1 MWQSWI
7 FRDAP
12 TVTPR
17 LQVTT
22 ADTHTNEIAAHKVL
36 KKYYEDTVQG
46 YGMPTDLVVIGAGP
60 GGYTAAIRGAQ
71 KGLDVTLIE
80 RETVGGVCLNH
91 GCIPAKALIH
101 AAGFQR
107 DIDHWNSLGIETGE
121 VEVDFQAIQEWKDD
135 VIDQLDSQVLES
147 LDHYGVD
154 FVKGTARF
162 VDSSTLQIDGG
173 ETDTLEFDRAIIAT
187 GSQPIEIPGLEY
199 EQDGV
204 ISSREILQIDEVPD
218 EIVVVGGG
226 YIGMEAVT
234 KFSKFGARV
243 KIVEALD
250 RVLSEF
256 EEEIVDSIQ
265 ETDEMYSDDI
275 YTSTLA
281 QGVEYEEDGT
291 PVLVA
296 EKDGDELRL
305 SGDYIVV
312 AAGREPNTAYDQL
325 QLDNTDVE
333 LTENGFLAVDDQ
345 LRTSDDAIFAIGDAA
360 GPPYL
365 AHIAYRDG
373 KVAAAVAAGE
383 DRAVETDYMPT
394 VMYTDPE
401 VATVGLSESEAI
413 EQYEDVMVG
422 TVPMSTSGRALTTDE
437 TAGYLKV
444 IADVDE
450 QLLGVR
456 IVGARASDTI
466 AEATLA
472 LEMDASLD
480 DIATTMHAHP
490 TFPETLSEAAEAA
503 KNESIHTH

>member
-1 MWQSWI
+1 
-7 FRDAP
+7 
-12 TVTPR
+12 
-17 LQVTT
+17 
-22 ADTHTNEIAAHKVL
+22 
-36 KKYYEDTVQG
+36 
-46 YGMPTDLVVIGAGP
+46 MPTTTDLAVIGAGP

-71 KGLDVTLIE
+71 KGLDVVLVE

-101 AAGFQR
+101 AAGFQK
-107 DIDHWNSLGIETGE
+107 DINHWNALGIETGP
-121 VEVDFQAIQEWKDD
+121 VDVDFDAIQDWKDSVVD
-135 VIDQLDSQVLES
+135 TLDQQVLDS
-147 LDHYGVD
+147 LDHHGVELIE
-154 FVKGTARF
+154 GTARF
-162 VDSSTLQIDGG
+162 ADSNTLHVVSGDSSGSDNTADSDTDARIIDF
-173 ETDTLEFDRAIIAT
+173 ERAIIAT

-204 ISSREILQIDEVPD
+204 ISSREILQVDEVPD

-250 RVLSEF
+250 RVLSQF
-256 EEEIVDSIQ
+256 EPEIVDSIQ
-265 ETDEMYSDDI
+265 ETSEMYSDDI

-281 QGVEYEEDGT
+281 QGVEYDDGT

-296 EKDGDELRL
+296 EQDGEEIQL

-312 AAGREPNTAYDQL
+312 AAGREPNSAYDRLGLDTTDVALTDDGFIAVDEQL
-325 QLDNTDVE
+325 QTADDSI
-333 LTENGFLAVDDQ
+333 LAV
-345 LRTSDDAIFAIGDAA
+345 GDAA

-365 AHIAYRDG
+365 AHVAAHEG

-383 DRAVETDYMPT
+383 ERTADTEYMPT

-401 VATVGLSESEAI
+401 VATVGLSEAEAT
-413 EQYEDVMVG
+413 ERYDDVLVG
-422 TVPMSTSGRALTTDE
+422 RVPMATSGRALTTDK
-437 TAGYLKV
+437 TSGYLTV
-444 IADVDE
+444 IADSDE

-456 IVGARASDTI
+456 IVGARASDTV

-472 LEMDASLD
+472 LELDASLD
-480 DIATTMHAHP
+480 DITTTMHAHP
-490 TFPETLSEAAEAA
+490 TFPETLVEAAEAA
-503 KNESIHTH
+503 QGEAIHAS

>member
-1 MWQSWI
+1 M
-7 FRDAP
+7 
-12 TVTPR
+12 
-17 LQVTT
+17 TT
-22 ADTHTNEIAAHKVL
+22 T
-36 KKYYEDTVQG
+36 
-46 YGMPTDLVVIGAGP
+46 TDLAVIGAGP

-71 KGLDVTLIE
+71 KGLDVVLVE

-101 AAGFQR
+101 AAGFQK
-107 DIDHWNSLGIETGE
+107 DIDHWNALGIETGP
-121 VEVDFQAIQEWKDD
+121 VDVDFDAIQDWKDSVVD
-135 VIDQLDSQVLES
+135 TLDQQVLDS
-147 LDHYGVD
+147 LDHHGVELIE
-154 FVKGTARF
+154 GTARF
-162 VDSSTLQIDGG
+162 ADSNTLHVDSDGG
-173 ETDTLEFDRAIIAT
+173 DMQTIEFETAIIAT

-199 EQDGV
+199 EQEGV
-204 ISSREILQIDEVPD
+204 ISSREILQVDEVPD

-243 KIVEALD
+243 KIIEALD

-256 EEEIVDSIQ
+256 EPEIVDSIQ
-265 ETDEMYSDDI
+265 ETSEMYSDDI

-281 QGVEYEEDGT
+281 QGVEYDDGR

-296 EKDGDELRL
+296 ERDGDEVRL

-312 AAGREPNTAYDQL
+312 AAGREPNSAYERLALDTTAVALTDDGFIAVDEQL
-325 QLDNTDVE
+325 QTADDNI
-333 LTENGFLAVDDQ
+333 L
-345 LRTSDDAIFAIGDAA
+345 AIGDAA

-365 AHIAYRDG
+365 AHVAAHEG

-383 DRAVETDYMPT
+383 ERAVDTEYMPT

-401 VATVGLSESEAI
+401 VATVGLSEAEAT
-413 EQYEDVMVG
+413 EQYDDVLVG
-422 TVPMSTSGRALTTDE
+422 RVPMATSGRALTTDK
-437 TAGYLKV
+437 TSGYLKV
-444 IADVDE
+444 IADSDE

-490 TFPETLSEAAEAA
+490 TFPETLVEAAEAA
-503 KNESIHTH
+503 QGEAIHAY

>member
-1 MWQSWI
+1 M
-7 FRDAP
+7 
-12 TVTPR
+12 
-17 LQVTT
+17 TT
-22 ADTHTNEIAAHKVL
+22 TI
-36 KKYYEDTVQG
+36 
-46 YGMPTDLVVIGAGP
+46 DLAVIGAGP
-60 GGYTAAIRGAQ
+60 GGYTAAIRDAQ
-71 KGLDVTLIE
+71 KGLDVVLVE

-101 AAGFQR
+101 AAGFQK
-107 DIDHWNSLGIETGE
+107 DIDHWNALGIETGP
-121 VEVDFQAIQEWKDD
+121 VDVDFDAIQDWKDSVVD
-135 VIDQLDSQVLES
+135 TLDQQVLDS
-147 LDHYGVD
+147 LDHHGVELIE
-154 FVKGTARF
+154 GTARF
-162 VDSSTLQIDGG
+162 ADSNTLHVDSDGG
-173 ETDTLEFDRAIIAT
+173 DIQTIDFETAIIAT

-199 EQDGV
+199 EQEGV
-204 ISSREILQIDEVPD
+204 ISSREILQVDEVPD

-256 EEEIVDSIQ
+256 EPEIVDSIQ
-265 ETDEMYSDDI
+265 ETSEMYSDDI

-281 QGVEYEEDGT
+281 QGVEYDDGR

-296 EKDGDELRL
+296 EQDDEELRL

-312 AAGREPNTAYDQL
+312 AAGREPKSAYERLALDATDVALTDDGFIAVDEQL
-325 QLDNTDVE
+325 QTADDNI
-333 LTENGFLAVDDQ
+333 LAV
-345 LRTSDDAIFAIGDAA
+345 GDAA

-365 AHIAYRDG
+365 AHVAAHEG

-383 DRAVETDYMPT
+383 ERAVDTEYMPT

-401 VATVGLSESEAI
+401 VATVGLSEAEAT
-413 EQYEDVMVG
+413 EQYDDVLIGRVSMA
-422 TVPMSTSGRALTTDE
+422 TSGRALTTDK
-437 TAGYLKV
+437 TSGYLKV
-444 IADVDE
+444 IADSDE

-490 TFPETLSEAAEAA
+490 TFPETLVEAAEDAQGEA
-503 KNESIHTH
+503 IHSY

>member
-1 MWQSWI
+1 MS
-7 FRDAP
+7 RD
-12 TVTPR
+12 
-17 LQVTT
+17 
-22 ADTHTNEIAAHKVL
+22 
-36 KKYYEDTVQG
+36 
-46 YGMPTDLVVIGAGP
+46 TDLAVIGAGP

-71 KGLDVTLIE
+71 KGLNVVLVE

-107 DIDHWNSLGIETGE
+107 DIDHWNALGIETGP
-121 VEVDFQAIQEWKDD
+121 VDVDYGAIQDWKDE
-135 VIDQLDSQVLES
+135 VIDTLDGQVLES
-147 LDHYGVD
+147 LEHYGVE
-154 FVKGTARF
+154 FITGTARF
-162 VDSSTLQIDGG
+162 EDATTIHVDGEVDRTID
-173 ETDTLEFDRAIIAT
+173 FDNAIIAT

-199 EQDGV
+199 SQDHV
-204 ISSREILQIDEVPD
+204 ISSREILQVDEVPD

-256 EEEIVDSIQ
+256 EAEIVDSIQ
-265 ETDEMYSDDI
+265 ETSEMYSDDI

-296 EKDGDELRL
+296 EKNGDELRL

-312 AAGREPNTAYDQL
+312 AAGREPNSAYDQL
-325 QLDNTDVE
+325 QLDATDVD
-333 LTENGFLAVDDQ
+333 LTEKGFIAVDDQ
-345 LRTSDDAIFAIGDAA
+345 CRTTADNILAVGDAA

-365 AHIAYRDG
+365 AHVASHEG

-383 DRAVETDYMPT
+383 DRAVDTEYMPT

-401 VATVGLSESEAI
+401 VATVGLSEAEAT
-413 EQYEDVMVG
+413 EQYDNVLVG
-422 TVPMSTSGRALTTDE
+422 RVPMTASGRALTMDKTE
-437 TAGYLKV
+437 GYLKV
-444 IADVDE
+444 IADANE

-456 IVGARASDTI
+456 IVGPRASDTI

-472 LEMDASLD
+472 LEMDASLN
-480 DIATTMHAHP
+480 DIANTLHAHP
-490 TFPETLSEAAEAA
+490 TFPENLVEAAEAA
-503 KNESIHTH
+503 KNEAIHTH

>member
-1 MWQSWI
+1 
-7 FRDAP
+7 
-12 TVTPR
+12 
-17 LQVTT
+17 
-22 ADTHTNEIAAHKVL
+22 
-36 KKYYEDTVQG
+36 
-46 YGMPTDLVVIGAGP
+46 MPTTTDLAVIGAGP

-71 KGLDVTLIE
+71 KGLDVVLVE

-101 AAGFQR
+101 AAGFQK
-107 DIDHWNSLGIETGE
+107 DIDHWNALGIETGP
-121 VEVDFQAIQEWKDD
+121 VDVDFDAIQDWKDS
-135 VIDQLDSQVLES
+135 VIDTLDQQVLDS
-147 LDHYGVD
+147 LDHHGVELIE
-154 FVKGTARF
+154 GTARF
-162 VDSSTLQIDGG
+162 VGSTTLHVDSDARDTPTIDF
-173 ETDTLEFDRAIIAT
+173 ETAIIAT

-199 EQDGV
+199 EHDRV
-204 ISSREILQIDEVPD
+204 ISSREILQVDEVPD

-256 EEEIVDSIQ
+256 EPEIVDSIQ
-265 ETDEMYSDDI
+265 ETSEMYSDDI

-281 QGVEYEEDGT
+281 QGVEYDDGT

-296 EKDGDELRL
+296 EQDDEFRL

-312 AAGREPNTAYDQL
+312 AAGREPNSAYERLALDTTDVAFTDDGFIAVNEQL
-325 QLDNTDVE
+325 QTADDNI
-333 LTENGFLAVDDQ
+333 L
-345 LRTSDDAIFAIGDAA
+345 AIGDAA

-365 AHIAYRDG
+365 AHVAAHEG

-383 DRAVETDYMPT
+383 ERAVDTEYMPT

-401 VATVGLSESEAI
+401 VATVGLSEAEAT
-413 EQYEDVMVG
+413 EQYDDVLVG
-422 TVPMSTSGRALTTDE
+422 RVPMATSGRALTTDK
-437 TAGYLKV
+437 TSGYLKV
-444 IADVDE
+444 IADSDE

-456 IVGARASDTI
+456 IVGARASDTV

-472 LEMDASLD
+472 LELDASLD

-490 TFPETLSEAAEAA
+490 TFPETLVEAAEDAQGEA
-503 KNESIHTH
+503 IHAS

>member
-1 MWQSWI
+1 M
-7 FRDAP
+7 P
-12 TVTPR
+12 T
-17 LQVTT
+17 
-22 ADTHTNEIAAHKVL
+22 D
-36 KKYYEDTVQG
+36 
-46 YGMPTDLVVIGAGP
+46 TDLVVIGAGP

-71 KGLDVTLIE
+71 KGLNVALVE

-101 AAGFQR
+101 AAGFQK
-107 DIDHWNSLGIETGE
+107 DIDHWNALGVETGP
-121 VEVDFQAIQEWKDD
+121 VDVDYGAIQEWKDD
-135 VIDQLDSQVLES
+135 VIDRLDGQVLDS

-154 FVKGTARF
+154 FIEGSARF
-162 VDSSTLQIDGG
+162 EDSSTLHVDGDHDTRTVEF
-173 ETDTLEFDRAIIAT
+173 ETAIIAT

-199 EQDGV
+199 SQDRV
-204 ISSREILQIDEVPD
+204 ISSREILQVDEVPD

-256 EEEIVDSIQ
+256 EPEIVDSIQ
-265 ETDEMYSDDI
+265 ETSEMYSDDI

-281 QGVEYEEDGT
+281 QGVEYAEDGT
-291 PVLVA
+291 PELLA

-312 AAGREPNTAYDQL
+312 AAGREPNSAYDDL
-325 QLDNTDVE
+325 ELDNTGVE
-333 LTENGFLAVDDQ
+333 LNDSKFIAVDDQ
-345 LRTSDDAIFAIGDAA
+345 CRTTADNILAVGDAA

-365 AHIAYRDG
+365 AHVAYHEG

-383 DRAVETDYMPT
+383 DRAVDTEYMPT

-401 VATVGLSESEAI
+401 VATVGLSEADAT
-413 EQYEDVMVG
+413 EQYDEVLVG
-422 TVPMSTSGRALTTDE
+422 RVPMTASGRALTMDKTE
-437 TAGYLKV
+437 GYLKV

-456 IVGARASDTI
+456 IVGPRASDTI

-472 LEMDASLD
+472 LELDASLD
-480 DIATTMHAHP
+480 DIANTLHAHP
-490 TFPETLSEAAEAA
+490 TFPENLVEAAEAA
-503 KNESIHTH
+503 KNEAIHTH

>member
-1 MWQSWI
+1 M
-7 FRDAP
+7 
-12 TVTPR
+12 
-17 LQVTT
+17 
-22 ADTHTNEIAAHKVL
+22 
-36 KKYYEDTVQG
+36 
-46 YGMPTDLVVIGAGP
+46 TDLAVIGAGP

-71 KGLDVTLIE
+71 KGLDVVLVE

-101 AAGFQR
+101 AAGFQK
-107 DIDHWNSLGIETGE
+107 DIDHWNALGIETGP
-121 VEVDFQAIQEWKDD
+121 VDVDFDAIQDWKDS
-135 VIDQLDSQVLES
+135 VIDTLDQQVLDS
-147 LDHYGVD
+147 LDHHGVE
-154 FVKGTARF
+154 VIEGTARF
-162 VDSSTLQIDGG
+162 ADSNTLHVDNDSGTSDDEPQPITF
-173 ETDTLEFDRAIIAT
+173 ETAIIAT
-187 GSQPIEIPGLEY
+187 GSDPIEIPGLEY
-199 EQDGV
+199 DQKGV
-204 ISSREILQIDEVPD
+204 ISSREILQVDEVPD

-250 RVLSEF
+250 RVLTQF
-256 EEEIVDSIQ
+256 EPEIVDSIQ
-265 ETDEMYSDDI
+265 ETSEMYDDEI

-281 QGVEYEEDGT
+281 QGVEYDDGR

-296 EKDGDELRL
+296 EQDDEEIRL

-312 AAGREPNTAYDQL
+312 AAGREPTAAYDRL
-325 QLDNTDVE
+325 GLDTTDIE
-333 LTENGFLAVDDQ
+333 HTDNGVIDVDDQ
-345 LRTSDDAIFAIGDAA
+345 LRTADDSILAIGDAA

-365 AHIAYRDG
+365 AHVAAHEG

-383 DRAVETDYMPT
+383 ERAVDTEYMPT

-401 VATVGLSESEAI
+401 VATVGLSEAAAT
-413 EQYEDVMVG
+413 EQYDDVLVG
-422 TVPMSTSGRALTTDE
+422 RVPMATSGRALTTDK

-444 IADVDE
+444 IADSDE

-472 LEMDASLD
+472 LELKASLA
-480 DIATTMHAHP
+480 DIVTTMHAHP
-490 TFPETLSEAAEAA
+490 TFPETLVEAAEAA
-503 KNESIHTH
+503 RDEAIHAY

>member
-1 MWQSWI
+1 
-7 FRDAP
+7 
-12 TVTPR
+12 
-17 LQVTT
+17 
-22 ADTHTNEIAAHKVL
+22 
-36 KKYYEDTVQG
+36 
-46 YGMPTDLVVIGAGP
+46 MPTTTDLAVIGAGP

-71 KGLDVTLIE
+71 KGLDVVLVE

-101 AAGFQR
+101 AAGFQK
-107 DIDHWNSLGIETGE
+107 DIDHWNALGIETGP
-121 VEVDFQAIQEWKDD
+121 VDVDFGAIQDWKDSVVD
-135 VIDQLDSQVLES
+135 RLDQQVLES
-147 LDHYGVD
+147 LDHHGVELIE
-154 FVKGTARF
+154 GTARF
-162 VDSSTLQIDGG
+162 ADSNTLHVDGG
-173 ETDTLEFDRAIIAT
+173 DRGNTDSNADSDDTATRTVDFETAIIAT

-199 EQDGV
+199 DREGV

-256 EEEIVDSIQ
+256 EPEIVDSIQ
-265 ETDEMYSDDI
+265 ETSEMYDDDI
-275 YTSTLA
+275 YTSALA
-281 QGVEYEEDGT
+281 QRVEYDDGT

-296 EKDGDELRL
+296 EQDGDELRV

-312 AAGREPNTAYDQL
+312 AVGREPNSAYER
-325 QLDNTDVE
+325 LDLDPTDVD
-333 LTENGFLAVDDQ
+333 LTDDGFIAVDDQ
-345 LRTSDDAIFAIGDAA
+345 LRTAEDNILAIGDAA

-365 AHIAYRDG
+365 AHIAAHEG

-383 DRAVETDYMPT
+383 DRAVDTEYMPT

-401 VATVGLSESEAI
+401 VATVGLSEAEAT
-413 EQYEDVMVG
+413 EQHGDILVG
-422 TVPMSTSGRALTTDE
+422 RVPMATSGRALTTDK
-437 TAGYLKV
+437 TSGYLKV
-444 IADVDE
+444 IADSDE

-472 LEMDASLD
+472 LEMGASLD

-490 TFPETLSEAAEAA
+490 TFPETLVEAAEAA
-503 KNESIHTH
+503 KDEAIHAY

>member
-1 MWQSWI
+1 
-7 FRDAP
+7 
-12 TVTPR
+12 
-17 LQVTT
+17 
-22 ADTHTNEIAAHKVL
+22 
-36 KKYYEDTVQG
+36 
-46 YGMPTDLVVIGAGP
+46 MPTTTDLAVIGAGP

-71 KGLDVTLIE
+71 KGLDVVLVE

-101 AAGFQR
+101 AAGFQK
-107 DIDHWNSLGIETGE
+107 DIDHWNALGIETGP
-121 VEVDFQAIQEWKDD
+121 VDVDFDAIQDWKDSVVD
-135 VIDQLDSQVLES
+135 TLDGQVLDS
-147 LDHYGVD
+147 LDHHGVELIE
-154 FVKGTARF
+154 GTARF
-162 VDSSTLQIDGG
+162 ADSNTLHVDSGDSSGSENTAESDADARTIDF
-173 ETDTLEFDRAIIAT
+173 ETAIIAT

-199 EQDGV
+199 EQEGV
-204 ISSREILQIDEVPD
+204 ISSREILQVDEVPA

-234 KFSKFGARV
+234 KFSKFGSRV

-256 EEEIVDSIQ
+256 EPEIVDSIQ
-265 ETDEMYSDDI
+265 ETSEMYSDDI

-281 QGVEYEEDGT
+281 QGVEYDDGR

-296 EKDGDELRL
+296 ERDGDEVRL

-312 AAGREPNTAYDQL
+312 AAGREPNSAYERLALDTTAVALTDDGFIAVDEQL
-325 QLDNTDVE
+325 QTADDSI
-333 LTENGFLAVDDQ
+333 LAV
-345 LRTSDDAIFAIGDAA
+345 GDAA

-365 AHIAYRDG
+365 AHVAAHEG

-383 DRAVETDYMPT
+383 ERIVDTEYMPT

-401 VATVGLSESEAI
+401 VATVGLSEAEAT
-413 EQYEDVMVG
+413 EQYDDVLVG
-422 TVPMSTSGRALTTDE
+422 RVPMATSGRALTTDK

-472 LEMDASLD
+472 LELDASLD
-480 DIATTMHAHP
+480 DITTTMHAHP
-490 TFPETLSEAAEAA
+490 TFPETLVAAAEAA
-503 KNESIHTH
+503 QGEAIHAY

>member
-1 MWQSWI
+1 MST
-7 FRDAP
+7 D
-12 TVTPR
+12 
-17 LQVTT
+17 
-22 ADTHTNEIAAHKVL
+22 
-36 KKYYEDTVQG
+36 
-46 YGMPTDLVVIGAGP
+46 TDLVVIGAGP

-71 KGLDVTLIE
+71 KGLNVVLVE

-107 DIDHWNSLGIETGE
+107 DIDHWNELGVETGP
-121 VEVDFQAIQEWKDD
+121 VDVDYGAIQDWKDE
-135 VIDQLDSQVLES
+135 VIDTLDGQVLDSLE
-147 LDHYGVD
+147 HYGVE
-154 FVKGTARF
+154 FIRGTAQF
-162 VDSSTLQIDGG
+162 EDSTTIHVDGN
-173 ETDTLEFDRAIIAT
+173 TDRTIAFDHAIIAT

-199 EQDGV
+199 SQDRV
-204 ISSREILQIDEVPD
+204 ISSREILQVDEVPD

-226 YIGMEAVT
+226 YIGMEGVT

-265 ETDEMYSDDI
+265 ETSEMYSDDI

-281 QGVEYEEDGT
+281 QGVEYAEDGT
-291 PVLVA
+291 PELLA

-312 AAGREPNTAYDQL
+312 AAGREPNSAYDRL
-325 QLDNTDVE
+325 ELDNTDVD
-333 LTENGFLAVDDQ
+333 LSENGFIAVDDQ
-345 LRTSDDAIFAIGDAA
+345 CRTTADNILAVGDAA

-365 AHIAYRDG
+365 AHVAYHEG

-383 DRAVETDYMPT
+383 DRAVDTEYMPT

-401 VATVGLSESEAI
+401 VATVGLSEVEAT
-413 EQYEDVMVG
+413 EQYDEVLVG
-422 TVPMSTSGRALTTDE
+422 QVPMSASGRALTMDK

-444 IADVDE
+444 IADADE

-456 IVGARASDTI
+456 IVGERASDTI

-480 DIATTMHAHP
+480 DITTTLHAHP
-490 TFPETLSEAAEAA
+490 TFPENLVEAAEAA
-503 KNESIHTH
+503 KNEAIHTH

>member
-1 MWQSWI
+1 M
-7 FRDAP
+7 
-12 TVTPR
+12 
-17 LQVTT
+17 TT
-22 ADTHTNEIAAHKVL
+22 D
-36 KKYYEDTVQG
+36 
-46 YGMPTDLVVIGAGP
+46 TDLVVIGAGS

-71 KGLDVTLIE
+71 KGLTVALVE

-107 DIDHWNSLGIETGE
+107 DIDHWNALGIETGP
-121 VEVDFQAIQEWKDD
+121 VDVDYQAIQAWKDE
-135 VIDQLDSQVLES
+135 VIDRLDRQVLES

-154 FVKGTARF
+154 LIEGTARF
-162 VDSSTLQIDGG
+162 GDSSTLQV
-173 ETDTLEFDRAIIAT
+173 ETDGDTESIAFETAIIAT

-199 EQDGV
+199 SQDRV
-204 ISSREILQIDEVPD
+204 ISSREVLQVETVPD

-256 EEEIVDSIQ
+256 EAEIVDSIQ
-265 ETDEMYSDDI
+265 ETSGMYSDDI

-281 QGVEYEEDGT
+281 RGVEYDDDGT
-291 PVLVA
+291 PVLLA

-312 AAGREPNTAYDQL
+312 AAGREPNSAYDQL
-325 QLDNTDVE
+325 GLDSTDVD
-333 LTENGFLAVDDQ
+333 LTDDGFIAVDDQ
-345 LRTSDDAIFAIGDAA
+345 CRTTDDSILAVGDAA

-365 AHIAYRDG
+365 AHVASHEG

-383 DRAVETDYMPT
+383 DRAVDTEYMPT

-401 VATVGLSESEAI
+401 VATVGLSEAEASERYDHI
-413 EQYEDVMVG
+413 LVG
-422 TVPMSTSGRALTTDE
+422 RVPMTASGRALTMDKTE
-437 TAGYLKV
+437 GYLKV
-444 IADVDE
+444 IADADE

-456 IVGARASDTI
+456 IVGPRASDTI

-480 DIATTMHAHP
+480 DIATTLHAHP
-490 TFPETLSEAAEAA
+490 TFPENLVEAAEAA
-503 KNESIHTH
+503 KNEAIHTH

>member
-1 MWQSWI
+1 MSP
-7 FRDAP
+7 D
-12 TVTPR
+12 
-17 LQVTT
+17 
-22 ADTHTNEIAAHKVL
+22 
-36 KKYYEDTVQG
+36 
-46 YGMPTDLVVIGAGP
+46 TDLAVIGAGP
-60 GGYTAAIRGAQ
+60 AGYTAAIRGAQ
-71 KGLDVTLIE
+71 KGLDVVLVE

-101 AAGFQR
+101 AAGFQK
-107 DIDHWNSLGIETGE
+107 DIDHWNALGIETGP
-121 VEVDFQAIQEWKDD
+121 VDVDFDAIQDWKDSVVD
-135 VIDQLDSQVLES
+135 TLDQQVLDS
-147 LDHYGVD
+147 LDHHGVELIE
-154 FVKGTARF
+154 GTARF
-162 VDSSTLQIDGG
+162 ADSNTLHVDSDTATDRTVDF
-173 ETDTLEFDRAIIAT
+173 ETAIIAT

-199 EQDGV
+199 EQEGV
-204 ISSREILQIDEVPD
+204 ISSREILQVDEVPD

-250 RVLSEF
+250 RVLSQF
-256 EEEIVDSIQ
+256 EPEIVDSIQ
-265 ETDEMYSDDI
+265 ETSEMYSDDI

-281 QGVEYEEDGT
+281 QGVEYDDGT

-296 EKDGDELRL
+296 EQDDEEIRL

-312 AAGREPNTAYDQL
+312 AAGREPNSAYERLALDTTDVALTDDGFIAVDEQL
-325 QLDNTDVE
+325 QTADDSI
-333 LTENGFLAVDDQ
+333 LAV
-345 LRTSDDAIFAIGDAA
+345 GDAA

-365 AHIAYRDG
+365 AHIAAHEG

-383 DRAVETDYMPT
+383 ERAVDTEYMPT

-401 VATVGLSESEAI
+401 VATVGLSEAEAT
-413 EQYEDVMVG
+413 EQYDDVLVG
-422 TVPMSTSGRALTTDE
+422 RVPMATSGRALTTDK
-437 TAGYLKV
+437 TSGYLKV
-444 IADVDE
+444 IADSDE

-466 AEATLA
+466 AEATFA

-490 TFPETLSEAAEAA
+490 TFPETLVEAAEAA
-503 KNESIHTH
+503 QGEAIHAY

>member
-1 MWQSWI
+1 M
-7 FRDAP
+7 P
-12 TVTPR
+12 T
-17 LQVTT
+17 
-22 ADTHTNEIAAHKVL
+22 
-36 KKYYEDTVQG
+36 G
-46 YGMPTDLVVIGAGP
+46 TDLVVIGAGP

-71 KGLDVTLIE
+71 KGLNVALVE

-101 AAGFQR
+101 AAGFQK
-107 DIDHWNSLGIETGE
+107 DIDHWNELGVETGP
-121 VEVDFQAIQEWKDD
+121 VDVDYQAIQNWKDA
-135 VIDQLDSQVLES
+135 VIDNLDGQVLES
-147 LDHYGVD
+147 LEHYGVELIE
-154 FVKGTARF
+154 GTARF
-162 VDSSTLQIDGG
+162 ADASTLQVKTDG
-173 ETDTLEFDRAIIAT
+173 DSRTLEFETAIIAT

-199 EQDGV
+199 GKDRV
-204 ISSREILQIDEVPD
+204 ISSREILQVDEVPD

-265 ETDEMYSDDI
+265 ETSEMYSDDI

-281 QGVEYEEDGT
+281 QGVEYAEDGT
-291 PVLVA
+291 PELLA

-312 AAGREPNTAYDQL
+312 AAGREPNSAYDRL
-325 QLDNTDVE
+325 ELDNTDVD
-333 LTENGFLAVDDQ
+333 LTENGFIAVDDQ
-345 LRTSDDAIFAIGDAA
+345 CRTTADNILAVGDAA

-365 AHIAYRDG
+365 AHVAYHEG

-383 DRAVETDYMPT
+383 DAAVDTEYMPT

-401 VATVGLSESEAI
+401 VATVGLSEAEAT
-413 EQYEDVMVG
+413 EQYDKVLVG
-422 TVPMSTSGRALTTDE
+422 RVPMTASGRALTMDKTE
-437 TAGYLKV
+437 GYLKV

-456 IVGARASDTI
+456 IVGPRASDTI

-480 DIATTMHAHP
+480 DIASTLHAHP
-490 TFPETLSEAAEAA
+490 TFPENLVEAAEAA
-503 KNESIHTH
+503 KNEAIHTH

>member
-1 MWQSWI
+1 MQ
-7 FRDAP
+7 
-12 TVTPR
+12 
-17 LQVTT
+17 TT
-22 ADTHTNEIAAHKVL
+22 
-36 KKYYEDTVQG
+36 
-46 YGMPTDLVVIGAGP
+46 TDLAVIGAGP

-71 KGLDVTLIE
+71 KGLDVVLIE

-101 AAGFQR
+101 AAGFQK
-107 DIDHWNSLGIETGE
+107 DIDHWNSLGIETGP
-121 VEVDFQAIQEWKDD
+121 VDVDYGAVQDWKNNVVDR
-135 VIDQLDSQVLES
+135 LDRQVLDS
-147 LDHYGVD
+147 LDHHGVELIEGTTHFADADTLHIESAKGNDAGAAVDGNAAADGGDTRTVD
-154 FVKGTARF
+154 F
-162 VDSSTLQIDGG
+162 
-173 ETDTLEFDRAIIAT
+173 ETAIIAT
-187 GSQPIEIPGLEY
+187 GSQPVEIPGLEY
-199 EQDGV
+199 DNDGV

-250 RVLSEF
+250 RVLTQF
-256 EEEIVDSIQ
+256 EPEIVDSIQ
-265 ETDEMYSDDI
+265 ETSEMYDDEI
-275 YTSTLA
+275 YTDALA
-281 QGVEYEEDGT
+281 QRVEYDDGQ

-296 EKDGDELRL
+296 EQGDDELHL

-312 AAGREPNTAYDQL
+312 AVGREPNSAYDQL
-325 QLDNTDVE
+325 ALDTTGVE
-333 LTENGFLAVDDQ
+333 LTDDGFIETDDQ
-345 LRTSDDAIFAIGDAA
+345 LRTADEDILAIGDAA

-365 AHIAYRDG
+365 AHIAARDG

-383 DRAVETDYMPT
+383 DAAVDNEYMPA

-401 VATVGLSESEAI
+401 VAIVGLSEAEAT
-413 EQYEDVMVG
+413 EQHDDVLVG
-422 TVPMSTSGRALTTDE
+422 RVSMDTSGRALTTDK
-437 TAGYLKV
+437 TSGYLKV
-444 IADVDE
+444 IADSDE

-472 LEMDASLD
+472 LEMDAELD
-480 DIATTMHAHP
+480 DLASTMHAHP

-503 KNESIHTH
+503 KGEAIHSH

>member
-1 MWQSWI
+1 M
-7 FRDAP
+7 P
-12 TVTPR
+12 T
-17 LQVTT
+17 
-22 ADTHTNEIAAHKVL
+22 
-36 KKYYEDTVQG
+36 G
-46 YGMPTDLVVIGAGP
+46 TDLVVIGAGP

-71 KGLDVTLIE
+71 KGLNVVLVE

-107 DIDHWNSLGIETGE
+107 DIDHWNELGVETGP
-121 VEVDFQAIQEWKDD
+121 VDVDFQAIQDWKDE
-135 VIDQLDSQVLES
+135 VIDKLDGQVLES
-147 LDHYGVD
+147 LEHYGVELIE
-154 FVKGTARF
+154 GTARF
-162 VDSSTLQIDGG
+162 EDSSTLQV
-173 ETDTLEFDRAIIAT
+173 ETDGDSRTLEFDQAIIAT

-199 EQDGV
+199 SQDRV
-204 ISSREILQIDEVPD
+204 ISSREVLQVETVPD

-265 ETDEMYSDDI
+265 ETSEMYSDDI

-281 QGVEYEEDGT
+281 QGVEYAADGT
-291 PVLVA
+291 PELIA
-296 EKDGDELRL
+296 EKNGDELRL

-312 AAGREPNTAYDQL
+312 AAGREPNSAYADLELVNTAVDL
-325 QLDNTDVE
+325 TD
-333 LTENGFLAVDDQ
+333 NGFIAVDDQ
-345 LRTSDDAIFAIGDAA
+345 CRTTADNIFAVGDAA

-365 AHIAYRDG
+365 AHVAYHEG

-383 DRAVETDYMPT
+383 DRTVDTEYMPT

-401 VATVGLSESEAI
+401 VATVGLSEAEAA
-413 EQYEDVMVG
+413 EQDDDVLVG
-422 TVPMSTSGRALTTDE
+422 RVPMTASGRALTMDKTE
-437 TAGYLKV
+437 GYLKV

-456 IVGARASDTI
+456 IVGPRASDTI

-480 DIATTMHAHP
+480 DIATTLHAHP
-490 TFPETLSEAAEAA
+490 TFPENLVEAAEAA
-503 KNESIHTH
+503 KNEAIHTH